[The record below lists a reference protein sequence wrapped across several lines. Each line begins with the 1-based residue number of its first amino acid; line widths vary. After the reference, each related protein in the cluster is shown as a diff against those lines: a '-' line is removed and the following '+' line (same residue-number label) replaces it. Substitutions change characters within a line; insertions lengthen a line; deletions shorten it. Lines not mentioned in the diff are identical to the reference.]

1 VSNVAPDLQMMR
13 CRWLG
18 FLALVVL
25 AAPAAGRATEAATD
39 ARAESTMGIAKIS
52 SVPQAARV
60 SIDGQVVG
68 ETPLTRYLPV
78 GHHVLRVETDHYDPF
93 VRRIDVSPDTTLEVR
108 AELAPGGNTIEF
120 SVEPA
125 GATVVLNDDE
135 EWPAPVRLSRAPG
148 HYSYRLTA
156 PGYAPQRGEI
166 DFDDGENV
174 FVQARLLA
182 ADGLVTITSEPVG
195 ARVRLGDE
203 VLGTTPLTVQGITKG
218 PHTFLFDLPGHAL
231 ATGHVDTTDGMS
243 ATVDAF
249 LTKNG
254 VPVSVD
260 TGEPTAEVRVE
271 GVQVGTGEIVTFRV
285 AHHTPYHLLVEAQG
299 FDPSATTLSV
309 APGTSKVTLRAELK
323 TSGHSTL
330 KEVKPL
336 TKKRSFWVATGAA
349 VVVASAATFAAL
361 SSGGPEAIPP
371 GDATVPFP

>member
-1 VSNVAPDLQMMR
+1 
-13 CRWLG
+13 
-18 FLALVVL
+18 
-25 AAPAAGRATEAATD
+25 
-39 ARAESTMGIAKIS
+39 MGIAKIA
-52 SVPQAARV
+52 SVPQPARV
-60 SIDGQVVG
+60 SIDGEIVG
-68 ETPLTRYLPV
+68 ETPLTRYVPA
-78 GHHVLRVETDHYDPF
+78 GHHVLRVETDHYDPY

-120 SVEPA
+120 AVEPP
-125 GATVVLNDDE
+125 GATVLLNDE
-135 EWPAPVRLSRAPG
+135 EWPTPVRLSRAPG
-148 HYSYRLTA
+148 HYTYRLTA

-195 ARVRLGDE
+195 ARVRLGDD

-243 ATVDAF
+243 ATVEAF

-271 GVQVGTGEIVTFRV
+271 GVPVGSGELVTFRV
-285 AHHTPYHLLVEAQG
+285 AQRTPYHLLVEAQG
-299 FDPSATTLSV
+299 FEPGATTLTV
-309 APGTSKVTLRAELK
+309 GPDESKVALRAGLK
-323 TSGHSTL
+323 SSGRSTL

-336 TKKRSFWVATGAA
+336 TKKWSFWGATGAG
-349 VVVASAATFAAL
+349 VLIAAAGTFAAL
-361 SSGGPEAIPP
+361 SGPDPEPVPP

>member
-1 VSNVAPDLQMMR
+1 MMR
-13 CRWLG
+13 SSWLG
-18 FLALVVL
+18 FLAMTALALPASGL
-25 AAPAAGRATEAATD
+25 AADAPAET
-39 ARAESTMGIAKIS
+39 RAESTMGIAKIA
-52 SVPQAARV
+52 SVPQPARV
-60 SIDGQVVG
+60 SIDGNFVG
-68 ETPLTRYLPV
+68 ETPLTRYVPA
-78 GHHVLRVETDHYDPF
+78 GHHILRVETDHYDPF

-125 GATVVLNDDE
+125 GATVLLNEDE
-135 EWPAPVRLSRAPG
+135 EWPTPVRLNRAPG
-148 HYSYRLTA
+148 HYTYRLTA

-174 FVQARLLA
+174 FVQAQLLA

-203 VLGTTPLTVQGITKG
+203 VLGTTPLSVQGITKG

-243 ATVDAF
+243 ATVEAF

-260 TGEPTAEVRVE
+260 TGEPTAEVRIE
-271 GVQVGTGEIVTFRV
+271 GVPVGSGELVTFRV
-285 AHHTPYHLLVEAQG
+285 AQRTPYHLLVEAQG
-299 FDPSATTLSV
+299 FEPGATTLRVDSDDN
-309 APGTSKVTLRAELK
+309 KVMLRAGLK
-323 TSGHSTL
+323 TSGRSTL

-336 TKKRSFWVATGAA
+336 TKQWSFWGATGAGVLIAA
-349 VVVASAATFAAL
+349 VGTFAAL
-361 SSGGPEAIPP
+361 SDPDPEPFPP

>member
-1 VSNVAPDLQMMR
+1 MMR
-13 CRWLG
+13 WRWLG
-18 FLALVVL
+18 ILALVSL
-25 AAPAAGRATEAATD
+25 AVPASGRAADATPS
-39 ARAESTMGIAKIS
+39 ARPESTMGIAKIG
-52 SVPQAARV
+52 SVPQPARV
-60 SIDGQVVG
+60 SIDGTFVG
-68 ETPLTRYLPV
+68 ETPLTRYVPA
-78 GHHVLRVETDHYDPF
+78 GNHVLRVETDHYDPF

-125 GATVVLNDDE
+125 GATVLLNDDE
-135 EWPAPVRLSRAPG
+135 EWPTPVRLSRAPG
-148 HYSYRLTA
+148 HYTYRLTA

-174 FVQARLLA
+174 FVQAQLLA

-243 ATVDAF
+243 ATVEAF

-260 TGEPTAEVRVE
+260 TGQPTAEVRVE
-271 GVQVGTGEIVTFRV
+271 GVPVGSGELVTFRV
-285 AHHTPYHLLVEAQG
+285 AQRTPYHLLVEAQG
-299 FDPSATTLSV
+299 FEPGATTLRV
-309 APGTSKVTLRAELK
+309 EPGASKVELRAGLK
-323 TSGHSTL
+323 ATGRSTL

-336 TKKRSFWVATGAA
+336 TKRWSFWGATGAGVLLA
-349 VVVASAATFAAL
+349 TAGTFAAL
-361 SSGGPEAIPP
+361 NSGDPEHVPP